1 MRIFNFTA
9 SKAWSGWIL
18 LVLASS
24 AIVLATSVGVE
35 TQGTAPIPSSSA
47 GAKAADPAYQ
57 GFGAKTPGGSGKAIV
72 RVANLNDSGPG
83 SFRDA
88 VSQGNRTVVFDVGG
102 ELVLTKTVAVR
113 GAFITIDG
121 FTAPPPGIT
130 LKNYGLSIGGNH
142 GAHDVIVRGI
152 RVRAAGVSADKE
164 QTDGMNVI
172 KAAYNVVID
181 HVSIQGSEDGNLDIG
196 TESRD
201 VTVSWSIFAEPRGDS
216 KNMLIKYNPS
226 RISVHHNL
234 FVRSRQRNPQV
245 AINDS
250 GTVATDTTLDMRNN
264 LVWDWGNGYGTLI
277 WYGARANVVNNF
289 YSSPSS
295 SAGARKRALTICR
308 GDCNGGG
315 QASSARAYVKGNFSA
330 DNLPKDINT
339 FGNERN
345 LFSAPPIDT
354 QDACT
359 AAQAVVSGAGAPPLD
374 SIDLRY
380 VSMISLPRCS
390 DIPR

>member
-1 MRIFNFTA
+1 MQIFNFSSQKWA
-9 SKAWSGWIL
+9 GWTL
-18 LVLASS
+18 LVLASC

-130 LKNYGLSIGGNH
+130 LKNYGLSIGGNR

-172 KAAYNVVID
+172 KGAYNVVID

-196 TESRD
+196 TDSRD
-201 VTVSWSIFAEPRGDS
+201 VTVSWSILAEPQANQ
-216 KNMLIKYNPS
+216 KNMLIKFNPS
-226 RISVHHNL
+226 RISLHHNI
-234 FVRSRQRNPQV
+234 FVHAQQRNPQV
-245 AINDS
+245 AIDNA
-250 GTVATDTTLDMRNN
+250 GTAATDTTLDMRNN
-264 LVWDWGNGYGTLI
+264 LVWDWRGGYGTLI
-277 WYGARANVVNNF
+277 WFGPRANVVNNF
-289 YSSPSS
+289 YSSPRSFPKNQKQ
-295 SAGARKRALTICR
+295 ALIVGAKQGSGEKLA
-308 GDCNGGG
+308 
-315 QASSARAYVKGNFSA
+315 AVARVYTSGNYSA
-330 DNLPKDINT
+330 DKLEQDINT
-339 FGNERN
+339 AGNEKSP
-345 LFSAPPIDT
+345 FPAVPVDT

-359 AAQAVVSGAGAPPLD
+359 AARAVLAGAGVRPLD
-374 SIDLRY
+374 SIDQKYL
-380 VSMISLPRCS
+380 SSISLACP
-390 DIPR
+390 